1 MSLKKVRDDV
11 VNLEIVMNDEEMDYL
26 SFEIQQ
32 GMRAQAMGRDQN
44 DMVQKMRGLPNALI
58 NAYINRSYIVSIDG
72 ENVGLKIGNEVP
84 SSIAELNRS
93 WAIITAFNPHS
104 LEATE
109 QYNQAQQK
117 MLVDMLSLHG
127 YETMPAVGQSDE
139 GNWEEPSLFVL
150 GISCELSKAFGAC
163 FRQNAVIFAEAD
175 GPIELIFCA
184 LDEASETEDSDPI
197 EGGQEQ
203 QFVQRCVD
211 AVHSGQ
217 ALDEADYDEFKK
229 LVNELEPGGD
239 FYNSVSPEFGET
251 DEFGFGAISLDQF
264 VSECRGGELDADDIV
279 WRFRAWNEQDSSSFY
294 FLKKVR
300 AASGRSGWALVQCRI
315 QGQGGSAERMVGLF
329 VSPLAAEDHLRADG
343 YVFDGEVPSGK
354 IDAFTDEQ
362 IIEMVHSRQIDEA
375 ALARADWYELGD
387 L

>member
-1 MSLKKVRDDV
+1 MSHKKVRDGV
-11 VNLEIVMNDEEMDYL
+11 VNLEIVMDDEEMDYL

-44 DMVQKMRGLPNALI
+44 DIVQKMRGLPNALI
-58 NAYINRSYIVSIDG
+58 NAYINSSYIVSIDG

-84 SSIAELNRS
+84 SLIAELNRS

-127 YETMPAVGQSDE
+127 YETMPAVRQSDE

-150 GISCELSKAFGAC
+150 GISYELSKAFGAC
-163 FRQNAVIFAEAD
+163 FRQNAIIFAEAD
-175 GPIELIFCA
+175 GPVELIFCDV
-184 LDEASETEDSDPI
+184 DEASETEDSDPI

-229 LVNELEPGGD
+229 LGDSD
-239 FYNSVSPEFGET
+239 FYNALSPEFGEI
-251 DEFGFGAISLDQF
+251 DEFGFGAISLDHF
-264 VSECRGGELDADDIV
+264 VSECRGQELDDDYIV
-279 WRFRAWNEQDSSSFY
+279 WRFRAWNEEDSSSFY
-294 FLKKVR
+294 FVREVR
-300 AASGRSGWALVQCRI
+300 AASGRSAWILAQCRSH
-315 QGQGGSAERMVGLF
+315 GHGVSPRMVGLF

-343 YVFDGEVPSGK
+343 YVFDGKVPSGK
-354 IDAFTDEQ
+354 TDAFTDEQ
-362 IIEMVHSRQIDEA
+362 IIEMVRSRQIDEA
-375 ALARADWYELGD
+375 ALARANWYGADEW
-387 L
+387 